1 MKKGLAILLLIV
13 LLSGSAGASALVARS
28 ILLDTAFSMLE
39 EGNPILERYN
49 ELTGADVQ
57 VRYALGLP
65 YFFGGKRASLL
76 MTIGTAQETTRNYR
90 QGERYIYG
98 FDCSGYTNWI
108 NTQAG
113 RPKHDT
119 LEYMITKWFD
129 YRDNQLPI
137 KDVPYDQLQ
146 NYLQVGDYL
155 VGKIRG
161 RHILMYVGTL
171 ADYGYTAEDAPE
183 LADYLEYPLFIQCG
197 SNPEYR
203 ERYAKYIEEN
213 NLRCNPTSGGVCF
226 SIVGMHTQDAP
237 HVYPDTRENYY
248 YFDLDGYMLM
258 IYDIYSTTSYVWF
271 RL

>member
-1 MKKGLAILLLIV
+1 MKKGLALLLLTA
-13 LLSGSAGASALVARS
+13 LLSGVAGANALVAQN

-39 EGNPILERYN
+39 TGNPILERYN
-49 ELTGADVQ
+49 AITGSDIQ
-57 VRYALGLP
+57 VRYELGLP
-65 YFFGGKRASLL
+65 YFFGGKKSSLL

-90 QGERYIYG
+90 QGDRYIYG

-108 NTQAG
+108 NAQTG

-129 YRDNQLPI
+129 YRDNQLPL
-137 KDVPYDQLQ
+137 KEVPYDQLRE
-146 NYLQVGDYL
+146 YLQVGDYL

-171 ADYGYTAEDAPE
+171 ADYGYTAEDVPE
-183 LADYLEYPLFIQCG
+183 LAEYLDYPLLINCG
-197 SNPEYR
+197 SNPAYR

-213 NLRCNPTSGGVCF
+213 NLRCNTTSGGVCF
-226 SIVGMHTQDAP
+226 SIVGMHVEEAAHIYQD
-237 HVYPDTRENYY
+237 TKENTY
-248 YFDLDGYMLM
+248 YFDLNGYMLT
-258 IYDIYSTTSYVWF
+258 IYDIYDTTSYVWF